1 MNKKIYILIIVI
13 AFFLGMGTKLYKH
26 FKAPSPLF
34 YSELDLNK
42 NDISYKD
49 SFTFKKS
56 GCYEVGLWSDG
67 SVFDGQGVLE
77 KTEDG
82 MKYPLEGE
90 YTLSYSDGDK
100 LLKTKV
106 ITSANISSVSMNGLH
121 MQSKLALDSF
131 QTPFQNRFDKF
142 NIKLTI
148 KNPKDKFRQS
158 TEQIYFFVDKAK
170 TSCEPW
176 VLRRKLQKKYGI
188 KNSETNATLQ
198 PLFKALI
205 TRNTEKVKQII
216 DAGIDV
222 NTKMI
227 GNRRAVHY
235 SSFVNDEETLTYLI
249 SKNADINTKDKLGK
263 TPLHYGIENNATKT
277 VKLLLDSGADL
288 SLVKKVDNHLKIFGF
303 DSQQQV
309 ILINYVVTSNLHKL
323 TNILLQ
329 YSMDPNLIP
338 YAPNSPWNPTAL
350 EVIIDHQDTCKSR
363 YNENRKCR
371 YPDYSSMIQLLT
383 HYGGKTSKELEV
395 EIIKEDKNGN

>member
-142 NIKLTI
+142 NIKLEI

-288 SLVKKVDNHLKIFGF
+288 SSVKKVDNHLKIYFF
-303 DSQQQV
+303 DSQKQ
-309 ILINYVVTSNLHKL
+309 IMLIKYIVYSNLYEM
-323 TNILLQ
+323 TNILVEAGININNRPIL
-329 YSMDPNLIP
+329 
-338 YAPNSPWNPTAL
+338 PNSDWNPTVL
-350 EVIIDHQDTCKSR
+350 ETVERSYEFCQNKKDKGNTCRFPNYK
-363 YNENRKCR
+363 
-371 YPDYSSMIQLLT
+371 SMIKLLKQ
-383 HYGGKTSKELEV
+383 HGGKTSKELETNKT
-395 EIIKEDKNGN
+395 KENKNGN